1 MSRAKKVKFKR
12 NDRVYVRASNM
23 RCTGIVKCIRG
34 SGEINGV
41 KSYDVRVRVLDIK
54 DLAGKSPFFWFPEH
68 VCKLLKPK
76 KPKPARVWIIRDRYW
91 VSDGKKKFK
100 DATEFMAANHT
111 EAKVAL
117 GIINRLERKI
127 ARLEGR

>member
-41 KSYDVRVRVLDIK
+41 KSYDVRVRVIDIK

-68 VCKLLKPK
+68 VCKLLKSK
-76 KPKPARVWIIRDRYW
+76 KPKPARVWKLIAFAS
-91 VSDGKKKFK
+91 VSNGRKTLNFSTINQ
-100 DATEFMAANHT
+100 AESVM
-111 EAKVAL
+111 EEL
-117 GIINRLERKI
+117 NRLERKI
-127 ARLEGR
+127 ARLEAR

>member
-41 KSYDVRVRVLDIK
+41 KSYDVRVRVIDIK

-76 KPKPARVWIIRDRYW
+76 KPKPARVWNNKRVGDYSYMVYR
-91 VSDGKKKFK
+91 GKTPIGTGRFP
-100 DATEFMAANHT
+100 DLAIEH
-111 EAKVAL
+111 L
-117 GIINRLERKI
+117 NRLERKI